1 MTTPRLSALFLGLAF
16 AAHPAERWQIQYSY
30 DSDDATFAIN
40 DLRFITPQRG
50 IASGA
55 LVSFKDGK
63 AKPAGL
69 ITDDGGRTW
78 TGIRMPDIGMSLS
91 FPDAE
96 LGWMA
101 GASGIWKTTS
111 LGREWTKVKGAHDLA
126 AIAFAGREHGW
137 AVGAQ
142 NAAYETLNGG
152 KDWRRIELPVKGKNA
167 VVDYTA
173 VAFADGSQGMI
184 AGTERP
190 GPAPPAGPHS
200 PAFLELWAVQQSK
213 LVLLATLDGGKT
225 WNPATSGNGRVLQ
238 LRMTPA
244 KKGLIAIE
252 STATRP
258 GMPRGVSCWVGGVA
272 FTAANLP
279 VVPDP
284 PITVMVT
291 DLYLAEDGAMYLA
304 GYEPPGKLA
313 HTLIPGK
320 LKVFRS
326 AAGQKTWTELPV
338 DYRAEARR
346 AVFAPAA
353 NGLWLATDTGMI
365 LKLVRE

>member
-1 MTTPRLSALFLGLAF
+1 MTTLRLSALLLGLAF
-16 AAHPAERWQIQYSY
+16 AAYPAERWQIQYSS
-30 DSDDATFAIN
+30 DSDDAYLAIN
-40 DLRFITPQRG
+40 DLRFVTPERG
-50 IASGA
+50 IAVGSLA
-55 LVSFKDGK
+55 SFKGGK

-91 FPDAE
+91 FSGAE

-111 LGREWTKVKGAHDLA
+111 LGRDWTKVKGAHDLA

-137 AVGAQ
+137 AVGAR
-142 NAAYETLNGG
+142 NAAYETSNGG
-152 KDWRRIELPVKGKNA
+152 KDWRQIELPVKGKNA

-173 VAFADGSQGMI
+173 AAFVDGSQGMI

-190 GPAPPAGPHS
+190 GSTPEGPHS
-200 PAFLELWAVQQSK
+200 PAFLEIWTVQQSK
-213 LVLLATLDGGKT
+213 LVLLATRDGGKT
-225 WNPATSGNGRVLQ
+225 WNPATSGNGRILQ
-238 LRMTPA
+238 LRLTPA

-252 STATRP
+252 STAMRP
-258 GMPRGVSCWVGGVA
+258 GMLWGVSCWVGGVA
-272 FTAANLP
+272 FAAANLP

-284 PITVMVT
+284 PITVMIT

-313 HTLIPGK
+313 HALIPGK

-346 AVFAPAA
+346 AVFAPGP
-353 NGLWLATDTGMI
+353 NGLWLATDTGLI
-365 LKLVRE
+365 LKLVAE